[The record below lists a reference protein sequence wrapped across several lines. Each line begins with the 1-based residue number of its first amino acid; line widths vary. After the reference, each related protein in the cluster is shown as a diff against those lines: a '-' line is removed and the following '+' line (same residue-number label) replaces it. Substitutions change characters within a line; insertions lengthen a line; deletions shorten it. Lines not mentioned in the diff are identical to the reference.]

1 MLNEQFFYLHQII
14 APVVNKNLN
23 KTVSMPHLFPGLTT
37 QLYQSHLHYK
47 ITIHTKALYFVA
59 AYTVAHSMKRG
70 HTLSSY

>member
-1 MLNEQFFYLHQII
+1 MLNEQIFFYLHQII

-37 QLYQSHLHYK
+37 QLYQSHLYK
-47 ITIHTKALYFVA
+47 ITICTKALYFVS
-59 AYTVAHSMKRG
+59 AYNLTRSMKTG